1 MDIETRLTNL
11 ENLVNSFIKSMGLQK
26 QYSDADI
33 NGVRKG
39 VGDNSADIQQNTE
52 DIDATMNGL
61 ADTYESV
68 ETNTSDIDACMNA
81 ITELYEM
88 IEK

>member
-11 ENLVNSFIKSMGLQK
+11 ENLVNSFIKSQGLQK

-52 DIDATMNGL
+52 DIDKNTADIEYL
-61 ADTYESV
+61 AIM
-68 ETNTSDIDACMNA
+68 SDID
-81 ITELYEM
+81 I
-88 IEK
+88 

>member
-11 ENLVNSFIKSMGLQK
+11 ENLVNSFIKAQGIQK
-26 QYSDADI
+26 GYSDADI

-52 DIDATMNGL
+52 DIQQNT
-61 ADTYESV
+61 ADIEYIAIM
-68 ETNTSDIDACMNA
+68 SDID
-81 ITELYEM
+81 I
-88 IEK
+88 